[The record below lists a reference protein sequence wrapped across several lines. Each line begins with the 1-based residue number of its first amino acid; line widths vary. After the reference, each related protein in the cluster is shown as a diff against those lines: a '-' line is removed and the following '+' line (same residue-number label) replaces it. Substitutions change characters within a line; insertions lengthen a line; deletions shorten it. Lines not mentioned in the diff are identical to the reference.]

1 MRTRSNTDQVILDIQ
16 AMLEPARWRRVVDA
30 MRGALNAD
38 GAFLPSVS
46 VQRAKEYGH
55 VGWEIASTTSVER
68 SLTNT
73 VGALSISIHARRTEL
88 KSIQQKTGW
97 HAQSEFARAVQ
108 QLGVIGPKDPADEST
123 LGGSRK
129 CAALRLAS

>member
-1 MRTRSNTDQVILDIQ
+1 MRTRPNIDQVILDTQ
-16 AMLEPARWRRVVDA
+16 AVLEPARWRRVVDA

-38 GAFLPSVS
+38 GAFLFSVS
-46 VQRAKEYGH
+46 VQRAEEFGH

-73 VGALSISIHARRTEL
+73 GGALSISIHARRTEL

-97 HAQSEFARAVQ
+97 HTQSELARAMQ
-108 QLGVIGPKDPADEST
+108 QLGVIDQST
-123 LGGSRK
+123 PLTK
-129 CAALRLAS
+129 AP